1 MISAQNRGPLMQV
14 YRTRGRYFH
23 NLGSRKRGGRFCIIS
38 AHLFISFLLLPRFCF
53 RLGLPSVTVDCSA
66 FNTVSNP
73 IQSLAAKRVSAVRAQ
88 DLFVPS
94 QYYRSL
100 ATRAGEGRCRTVC
113 GGRTD
118 SVLHVFQ
125 SRMFL
130 FIRFLFDG
138 AVAAAVHASVRRLA
152 KLVIAVQ

>member
-1 MISAQNRGPLMQV
+1 M
-14 YRTRGRYFH
+14 
-23 NLGSRKRGGRFCIIS
+23 KRHGFQARDIGFFPS
-38 AHLFISFLLLPRFCF
+38 QFFFEDALLPAPSFSS
-53 RLGLPSVTVDCSA
+53 RLVKDTD
-66 FNTVSNP
+66 
-73 IQSLAAKRVSAVRAQ
+73 ISLAAKRVSVVRAQ

-113 GGRTD
+113 AGRTD